1 MKRGGGKVGGRGR
14 VSCVS
19 IQRGGE
25 GRKGGGRPVGE
36 GKEGGTPPVVGRRY
50 QLLHSSALCSLLL
63 QLQTQSLVL
72 SSQSTQLGERE
83 RESLRDRDREIQF
96 EKESV

>member
-25 GRKGGGRPVGE
+25 GGKGGGRSVGE
-36 GKEGGTPPVVGRRY
+36 REGKGGGTPPVVGWRS
-50 QLLHSSALCSLLL
+50 HSSALCSLLL

-96 EKESV
+96 EKERV